1 MRGGLR
7 WEDVDCG
14 VLLSGPTGVGK
25 TMFAGAL
32 ARTCGCPLVS
42 ASLGEWQAAGHLGD
56 LLKAMRRTFDEARKC
71 APCILFIDEIDSF
84 GDRAAFDRHHRD
96 YGIPL
101 VNAFLEELDG
111 VRGRAGVV
119 VVGATNDPERIDPA
133 IRRPGRLD
141 RTIELGLPDAEALQ
155 ERSEEHTS
163 ELQSLMR
170 NSYAVFCLKKKN
182 KINPSSQ
189 QPHRTDATD
198 R

>member
-71 APCILFIDEIDSF
+71 APCILFFYEID
-84 GDRAAFDRHHRD
+84 RR
-96 YGIPL
+96 
-101 VNAFLEELDG
+101 LEERL
-111 VRGRAGVV
+111 
-119 VVGATNDPERIDPA
+119 VGKGFDSTVIS
-133 IRRPGRLD
+133 RL
-141 RTIELGLPDAEALQ
+141 
-155 ERSEEHTS
+155 
-163 ELQSLMR
+163 LMV
-170 NSYAVFCLKKKN
+170 N
-182 KINPSSQ
+182 
-189 QPHRTDATD
+189 
-198 R
+198 